1 MTATPAAAGPEP
13 VAELYAELR
22 TALIAFLRKR
32 TGDAQAAEDLFHDVV
47 LKALIAT
54 RNEARA
60 PENLTAWLYAVA
72 RNAAADYHRRQRPTE
87 ELPAD
92 LPDTREEADAALAAL
107 SNCLRPMAEALPD
120 PYRGTLIAAEFD
132 DKPLRELAEAEG
144 VSLSAIK
151 SRTSRGRR
159 MLQQK
164 LVACCR
170 VAVSGAGT
178 VLDYDARAARA
189 CETECR
195 PTAGRSPKDRG

>member
-13 VAELYAELR
+13 VAELYGELR

-32 TGDAQAAEDLFHDVV
+32 TGDAQSAEDLFHDVV
-47 LKALIAT
+47 LKALIAS
-54 RNEARA
+54 RNEGRA

-72 RNAAADYHRRQRPTE
+72 RNAAADYHRRQRPME
-87 ELPAD
+87 ELPPD

-132 DKPLRELAEAEG
+132 EKPLRELAEAEG

-151 SRTSRGRR
+151 SRASRGRR
-159 MLQQK
+159 MLQEK

-170 VAVSGAGT
+170 VAVSNAGT

-189 CETECR
+189 CETDCQ
-195 PTAGRSPKDRG
+195 PTAGGNPKHDG

>member
-1 MTATPAAAGPEP
+1 MTVTAAATGPEP
-13 VAELYAELR
+13 VAELYGELR
-22 TALIAFLRKR
+22 TALIAFLRRR
-32 TGDAQAAEDLFHDVV
+32 TGDAQVAEDLFHDVV
-47 LKALIAT
+47 LKALIAR
-54 RNEARA
+54 RNETRA

-72 RNAAADYHRRQRPTE
+72 RNAAADYHRRQRPME
-87 ELPAD
+87 ELPAN

-120 PYRGTLIAAEFD
+120 PYRGTVIAAEFD

-151 SRTSRGRR
+151 SRASRGRR
-159 MLQQK
+159 MLQEK

-189 CETECR
+189 CEINCQA
-195 PTAGRSPKDRG
+195 TAARNPKDDG

>member
-1 MTATPAAAGPEP
+1 M
-13 VAELYAELR
+13 
-22 TALIAFLRKR
+22 
-32 TGDAQAAEDLFHDVV
+32 AEDLFHDVV

-54 RNEARA
+54 RNKARA

-92 LPDTREEADAALAAL
+92 VPDTREEADAALAAL
-107 SNCLRPMAEALPD
+107 SNCLRPMVEALPD
-120 PYRGTLIAAEFD
+120 PYRGTLIAAEFEE
-132 DKPLRELAEAEG
+132 KPLRALAEAEG

-151 SRTSRGRR
+151 SRASRGRR
-159 MLQQK
+159 MLQEK

-189 CETECR
+189 CDTECR
-195 PTAGRSPKDRG
+195 PTADRGPKDRG

>member
-1 MTATPAAAGPEP
+1 MAATPAAAGPEP
-13 VAELYAELR
+13 VAELYGELR

-32 TGDAQAAEDLFHDVV
+32 TGDSQVAEDLFHDVV
-47 LKALIAT
+47 VKALASS

-60 PENLTAWLYAVA
+60 PENLTAWLYTVA

-92 LPDTREEADAALAAL
+92 VPDTREEADAALAAL

-151 SRTSRGRR
+151 SRASRGRR
-159 MLQQK
+159 MLRQK

-189 CETECR
+189 CETDCGTSAN
-195 PTAGRSPKDRG
+195 PGHKDER

>member
-13 VAELYAELR
+13 VAELYGKLR

-47 LKALIAT
+47 LKALVAS
-54 RNEARA
+54 RNDARA
-60 PENLTAWLYAVA
+60 PENLAAWLYAVA
-72 RNAAADYHRRQRPTE
+72 RNAATDYHRRHRPTE
-87 ELPAD
+87 ELPGE
-92 LPDTREEADAALAAL
+92 LPDAREDDDALAHL
-107 SNCLRPMAEALPD
+107 SNCLRPMAEALPA
-120 PYRGTLIAAEFD
+120 PYRETVIAAEFD
-132 DKPLRELAEAEG
+132 GRPLRALAEAEG
-144 VSLSAIK
+144 VSVSAIK

-159 MLQQK
+159 MLRDR
-164 LVACCR
+164 LVACCG
-170 VAVSGAGT
+170 VVVSGAGT